1 MNLGKIKMTLRY
13 IGGIPKSIYVNFRLL
28 PFNEALK
35 LPIIV
40 SRKTILSSLSGKVTF
55 NKVKTGIVRIGFGN
69 VDLLDYKY
77 QRTIL
82 HISGHIHFD
91 GKCKIG
97 LASRLMVYG
106 NLTVGEGFLLSGN
119 GTILCNHEITIGKN
133 SSMAWESIIMDTDE
147 HPIYNKEKKTI
158 NPDKPIHIGDDVWIA
173 SRSMLLKGSSIPNGC
188 IVGANSLITKSFETE
203 QAIIAGNPARIIKEG
218 VTWRR

>member
-1 MNLGKIKMTLRY
+1 MTTRY
-13 IGGIPKSIYVNFRLL
+13 IGGLPKSIYVNFRLL
-28 PFNEALK
+28 PFIQAIK

-40 SRKTILSSLSGKVTF
+40 SRKTLLSSLSGKVTL
-55 NKVKTGIVRIGFGN
+55 NKVKTGIIRIGFGN

-82 HISGHIHFD
+82 HISGHVHFN

-97 LASRLMVYG
+97 LGSRFMVYG
-106 NLTVGEGFLLSGN
+106 NLTAGEGFLLSGN
-119 GTILCNHEITIGKN
+119 GTILCNHKITIGKN

-147 HPIYNKEKKTI
+147 HPIYDKEKNTI
-158 NPDKPIHIGDDVWIA
+158 NPDKEIYIGDNVWIGA
-173 SRSMLLKGSSIPNGC
+173 RSMLLKGSSVSHGC
-188 IVGANSLITKSFETE
+188 IVGANSLLTKKFDIEK
-203 QAIIAGNPARIIKEG
+203 AIIAGNPAKILKED